1 LSGVAWLSSLLTDF
15 STSTAENLMDRL
27 APTHRSTLTALVLA
41 VLVFGCSGGRS
52 APVTAAPPA
61 SGTLASRSSLTV
73 PALESFERAV
83 SKGTRSRNGA
93 PGPRYWQQWADYRL
107 EAELN
112 PISKRLTGKGS
123 ITYYNR
129 SPDQLNEV
137 YVQLL
142 HNIFAPGS
150 RHNTDVPW
158 AVEGVEL
165 SRVAVQGQQLKQIEG
180 EGPGYQVNGTI
191 MRIVLPKPLPA
202 GGKAAF
208 DFAWKLRIPPDG
220 APRGGQD
227 GEVFYIN
234 YWYPQMAV
242 YDDVNGWQIDQ
253 YLGNAEFYMGYGNYD
268 VALTVPAGWLV
279 DATGRLQNPAEVL
292 APQARARLD
301 SAGHARDVVHVVTDL
316 DREVGK
322 STTAGTNGKLT
333 WRFKAE
339 NVRDVSWATSSRYL
353 WDATNA
359 DVGDAT
365 GDGRADTAA
374 IYSFYRPEQR
384 RISHWDESAK
394 YSRHSI
400 EFFSRY
406 LSPYPYPHMT
416 AVDGPTSCGGMEY
429 PMMTCIGG
437 QWDTL
442 GLYEVTTHEIG
453 HMWFPMIVGSD
464 EKRYAWM
471 DEGLTQFDQSQSMGD
486 FFKGFDDEAR
496 NRKNYLDLAEMS
508 GGETELMHHG
518 DRYPSYSSYGVASYY
533 KPATVLVALRAVV
546 GRDTFHKAFTEYIRR
561 WQYKHPS
568 PYDFFHTFED
578 VSGKDLSWFW
588 RTWFFETWKLDQ
600 AIDTVTTAGDSLAI
614 TIENRGRAPMPLLLA
629 ITRQGGQEQRLTVP
643 VDVWFSGTRRHTIKI
658 AREPAVKTIEV
669 DPDRN
674 FPDVDRS
681 NQVWPR

>member
-1 LSGVAWLSSLLTDF
+1 MFRTTPCHPGLFAG
-15 STSTAENLMDRL
+15 
-27 APTHRSTLTALVLA
+27 LVLISLA
-41 VLVFGCSGGRS
+41 ACSSGRT
-52 APVTAAPPA
+52 APPPVTP
-61 SGTLASRSSLTV
+61 SHGTTGTASR
-73 PALESFERAV
+73 PAAMELPVSEAYDRAV
-83 SKGTRSRNGA
+83 AAGTRTRTGV
-93 PGPRYWQQWADYRL
+93 PGPRYWQQWADYKL

-129 SPDQLNEV
+129 SPDTLQEV
-137 YVQLL
+137 YIQLL
-142 HNIFAPGS
+142 HNIFAPGR

-158 AVEGVEL
+158 AVEGVDL
-165 SRVAVQGQQLKQIEG
+165 ARVAAQGQELKPSDDKEK
-180 EGPGYQVNGTI
+180 PGYQVDGTI
-191 MRIVLPKPLPA
+191 MRIRLPRPLTP
-202 GGKAAF
+202 GSSAAF

-227 GEVFYIN
+227 GETFYIN

-242 YDDVNGWQIDQ
+242 YDDVNGWQTDQ

-292 APQARARLD
+292 SAQTRARLD
-301 SAGHARDVVHVVTDL
+301 SAAQTSGVVHVVTEA
-316 DREVGK
+316 DRTPGI

-333 WRFKAE
+333 WRYRAE
-339 NVRDVSWATSSRYL
+339 NVRDVAWAASAKYL
-353 WDATNA
+353 WDAANA
-359 DVGDAT
+359 VVGDAN
-365 GDGRADTAA
+365 GDGRPDTSA

-384 RISHWDESAK
+384 ISHWDQSARYSK
-394 YSRHSI
+394 YSI
-400 EFFSRY
+400 EFFSRF
-406 LSPYPYPHMT
+406 LAPYPYPHMT

-453 HMWFPMIVGSD
+453 HMWFPMMVGSD

-471 DEGLTQFDQSQSMGD
+471 DEGLTQFDQSQSMDD

-496 NRKNYLDLAEMS
+496 NRKNYLDFAETQN
-508 GGETELMHHG
+508 EVELMRHG
-518 DRYPSYSSYGVASYY
+518 DRYPNYPSYGVASYY
-533 KPATVLVALRAVV
+533 KPATVLVALRGVLGAE
-546 GRDTFHKAFTEYIRR
+546 TFHKAYTEYIHR
-561 WQYKHPS
+561 WAFKHPS

-600 AIDTVTTAGDSLAI
+600 AIDTVTTGGDSLDI
-614 TIENRGRAPMPLLLA
+614 VVENRGRAVMPVRLA
-629 ITRQGGQEQRLTVP
+629 VTRTNGRVERVTLP
-643 VDVWFSGTRRHTIKI
+643 VETWFGGTRRRTVRV
-658 AREPAVKTIEV
+658 ARQPAVKTIEI
-669 DPDRN
+669 DPERE
-674 FPDVDRS
+674 FPDLDRS

>member
-1 LSGVAWLSSLLTDF
+1 
-15 STSTAENLMDRL
+15 MDRT
-27 APTHRSTLTALVLA
+27 AHRRPGMLTGLSVLIVISA
-41 VLVFGCSGGRS
+41 CSGGRS
-52 APVTAAPPA
+52 QPVTAPSAAPT
-61 SGTLASRSSLTV
+61 GSRSPGLGV
-73 PALESFERAV
+73 PALEGFEQAV
-83 SKGTRSRNGA
+83 TRGTRTRTGV

-112 PISKRLTGKGS
+112 PISKRLMGKGA

-129 SPDQLNEV
+129 SPDELKEV

-165 SRVAVQGQQLKQIEG
+165 NRVAAQGQQLGRSEPDK
-180 EGPGYQVNGTI
+180 PGYEVSGTI
-191 MRIVLPKPLPA
+191 LRITLPKALPPGSSA
-202 GGKAAF
+202 RL

-242 YDDVNGWQIDQ
+242 YDDINGWQIDQ
-253 YLGNAEFYMGYGNYD
+253 YLGNGEFYMGYGNYD

-279 DATGRLQNPAEVL
+279 DATGRLQNRAEVL
-292 APQARARLD
+292 SPQTLARLD
-301 SAGHARDVVHVVTDL
+301 SASHGRDVVHVVTDV
-316 DREVGK
+316 DREPGR
-322 STTAGTNGKLT
+322 STTAGNGGKLT
-333 WRFKAE
+333 WRFRAE
-339 NVRDVSWATSSRYL
+339 NVRDVSWATSARFL

-359 DVGDAT
+359 AVGDAT
-365 GDGRADTAA
+365 GDGRPDTTA
-374 IYSFYRPEQR
+374 IYSFYRPELR
-384 RISHWDESAK
+384 RVSHWDQSAK

-471 DEGLTQFDQSQSMGD
+471 DEGLTQFDQSQSMDD

-496 NRKNYLDLAEMS
+496 NRKDYLDNVEG
-508 GGETELMHHG
+508 GGEVQLMHHG
-518 DRYPSYSSYGVASYY
+518 DRYPSYGAYGVASYY
-533 KPATVLVALRAVV
+533 KPASVLVALRGVL
-546 GRDTFHKAFTEYIRR
+546 GRETFHRAYTEYIKR
-561 WQYKHPS
+561 WAYKHPS
-568 PYDFFHTFED
+568 PYDLFHTFED
-578 VSGKDLSWFW
+578 VSRQDLSWFW

-614 TIENRGRAPMPLLLA
+614 TIENRGRAPMPVLLA
-629 ITRQGGQEQRLTVP
+629 VTRASGAVQRLTIP
-643 VDVWFSGTRRHTIKI
+643 VSVWFDDRKRHVVRLS
-658 AREPAVKTIEV
+658 REPAVKSIEIDTERV
-669 DPDRN
+669 
-674 FPDVDRS
+674 FPDLDRS

>member
-1 LSGVAWLSSLLTDF
+1 MDRTPHRRRSTLAWLSLLTAI
-15 STSTAENLMDRL
+15 SACSSGRTEPVTATSTA
-27 APTHRSTLTALVLA
+27 TV
-41 VLVFGCSGGRS
+41 G
-52 APVTAAPPA
+52 
-61 SGTLASRSSLTV
+61 SRTTSLGV
-73 PALESFERAV
+73 PALESFELAV
-83 SKGTRSRNGA
+83 GKGTRSRTGE

-112 PISKRLTGKGS
+112 PISKRLTGKGAV
-123 ITYYNR
+123 TYYNR
-129 SPDQLNEV
+129 SPDELKEV

-165 SRVAVQGQQLKQIEG
+165 SRVAAQGQELRPSEPDK
-180 EGPGYQVNGTI
+180 PGYEVNGTI
-191 MRIVLPKPLPA
+191 MRISLPKALPP
-202 GGKAAF
+202 GGSVAL

-253 YLGNAEFYMGYGNYD
+253 YLGNAEFYMGYGKYD
-268 VALTVPAGWLV
+268 VTLTVPAGWLV

-292 APQARARLD
+292 SPQTRARLD
-301 SAGHARDVVHVVTDL
+301 SASQAAGIIHVVTDV
-316 DREVGK
+316 DREPGR

-333 WRFKAE
+333 WRFKADS
-339 NVRDVSWATSSRYL
+339 VRDVSWATSSQYL

-359 DVGDAT
+359 LVGDAT
-365 GDGRADTAA
+365 GDGKPDTTA
-374 IYSFYRPEQR
+374 IYAFYRPEQR
-384 RISHWDESAK
+384 RISRWDESAR

-400 EFFSRY
+400 EFFSKY
-406 LSPYPYPHMT
+406 LSPYPYPHMS

-442 GLYEVTTHEIG
+442 GLYEGTTHEIG

-471 DEGLTQFDQSQSMGD
+471 DEGFTQFDQSQSMAD

-496 NRKNYLDLAEMS
+496 NRKNYLDIAEM
-508 GGETELMHHG
+508 GNEVELMHHG
-518 DRYPSYSSYGVASYY
+518 DRYPSYATYGVASYY
-533 KPATVLVALRAVV
+533 KPASVLVALRGVL
-546 GRDTFHKAFTEYIRR
+546 GPDTFHKAFTEYVRR
-561 WQYKHPS
+561 WSYKHPS
-568 PYDFFHTFED
+568 PYDFFHTVED
-578 VSGKDLSWFW
+578 VSGRDLSWFW

-600 AIDTVTTAGDSLAI
+600 AIDTVTTVGDSLEI
-614 TIENRGRAPMPLLLA
+614 TLENRGRAPMPVNLA
-629 ITRQGGQEQRLTVP
+629 VTRANGRVDRLVVP
-643 VDVWFSGTRRHTIKI
+643 ADVWFAGEKRHTLRI
-658 AREPAVKTIEV
+658 ARQPAVKSIEI
-669 DPDRN
+669 DTEKA
-674 FPDVDRS
+674 FPELDRS